1 MIAKTPEELAKLA
14 DAERIKDAGN
24 YLRGTLVES
33 LQDPLTGALAEDDA
47 QLSKY
52 HGIYQQ
58 DDRDLR
64 DERRRQKLEPRYQF
78 MVRIRVPGGV
88 CTPMQWLDVD
98 RIANTWCNR
107 TIRLTSR
114 QTFQLHGVAKRN
126 LKSTIAEINAA
137 LLDTIAACGDV
148 NRNVMCHSNPYQS
161 RLHAEVYEYA
171 RRISEHLLPR
181 ATAYHEIWLDKAEL
195 SGLPA
200 QTKPGYEELLSS
212 SRKDEEPIYGKYYL
226 PRKFKIALAVPPS
239 NDVDIFANDLGFI
252 AIAED
257 NHLLGFNVTAGGGL
271 SLTHGETST
280 YPRLADVIGYCLKNK
295 ALQVAEE
302 IVKIQRDNGD
312 RINRKHARFKYTLED
327 RGVEWLKFELNRRL
341 GWNMEPARPFIFEHS
356 GDRYGWVEGANDTWH
371 RTLFIPNGRIADTD
385 DHPMMTGLRE
395 IAKVHD
401 GDFRITANQNLLI
414 GQVSSERK
422 PAIDALLEQ
431 YRFTDTGQ
439 TALRLNS
446 MACVAFP
453 TCGLAM
459 AESERYFPSL
469 LDKLDLIIKQAG
481 LQRDPILIRMTGC
494 PNGCARSVLAEIG
507 FIGKAPGK
515 YNLYLGGGFY
525 GQRLNKLYRENINE
539 EQIVA
544 ELTPILHRYGR
555 EREPGERF
563 GDFVIRAGYVKEVSA
578 GKDFHL

>member
-1 MIAKTPEELAKLA
+1 MTELTPEELAKLSEI
-14 DAERIKDAGN
+14 ERIKDASD

-33 LQDPLTGALAEDDA
+33 LQDPLTGALTEDDT
-47 QLSKY
+47 QLCKY

-88 CTPMQWLDVD
+88 CTPTQWLEVD
-98 RIANTWCNR
+98 RIANTWCNC

-114 QTFQLHGVAKRN
+114 QTFQLHGVVKRN
-126 LKSTIAEINAA
+126 LKKTIARINGA

-148 NRNVMCHSNPYQS
+148 NRNVMCNSNPYQS

-171 RRISEHLLPR
+171 GRISEHLLPR
-181 ATAYHEIWLDKAEL
+181 TTAYHEIWLDEK
-195 SGLPA
+195 
-200 QTKPGYEELLSS
+200 LLSS
-212 SRKDEEPIYGKYYL
+212 TRQDEEPIYGKHYL
-226 PRKFKIALAVPPS
+226 PRKFKIAIAIPPS
-239 NDVDIFANDLGFI
+239 NDVDLFANDLGFI
-252 AIAED
+252 AITEND
-257 NHLLGFNVTAGGGL
+257 RLLGFNVTAGGGL
-271 SLTHGETST
+271 SMAHGDTETF
-280 YPRLADVIGYCLKNK
+280 PRLADLIGYCPKNK

-312 RINRKHARFKYTLED
+312 RTNRKHARFKYTIED

-341 GWNMEPARPFIFEHS
+341 GWDMESPRAFAFEHS
-356 GDRYGWVEGANDTWH
+356 GDRYGWVESANDTWH
-371 RTLFIPNGRIADTD
+371 YTLFIQNGRILDIED
-385 DHPMMTGLRE
+385 YPLMSGLRE

-401 GDFRITANQNLLI
+401 GDFKITANQNLLI
-414 GQVSSERK
+414 GQVSSKRK
-422 PAIDALLEQ
+422 PVIDALLAK
-431 YRFTDTGQ
+431 YRLANPNHQ

-459 AESERYFPSL
+459 AESERYLPSL
-469 LDKLDLIIKQAG
+469 IDKLEVVIKQAG
-481 LQRDPILIRMTGC
+481 LENVPILIRMTGC

-507 FIGKAPGK
+507 LIGKAPGK
-515 YNLYLGGGFY
+515 YNLYLGAGFY
-525 GQRLNKLYRENINE
+525 GQRLNKLYRENIG
-539 EQIVA
+539 EQQILT
-544 ELTPILHRYGR
+544 ELIPVLQRYAR

-563 GDFVIRAGYVKEVSA
+563 GDYVIRAGYVKAVLA

>member
-1 MIAKTPEELAKLA
+1 MTDITQEELAKRA
-14 DAERIKDAGN
+14 EVERIKDASN
-24 YLRGTLVES
+24 YLRGTLVKS
-33 LQDPLTGALAEDDA
+33 LQDPLTGALAEYDT

-88 CTPMQWLDVD
+88 CTPMQWLEVD
-98 RIANTWCNR
+98 RIANTWCNH

-114 QTFQLHGVAKRN
+114 QAFQLHGVVKRN
-126 LKSTIAEINAA
+126 LKKTIAEINAA

-148 NRNVMCHSNPYQS
+148 NRNVTCNPNPHQS

-171 RRISEHLLPR
+171 CRISEHLTPQT
-181 ATAYHEIWLDKAEL
+181 TAYHEIWLD
-195 SGLPA
+195 
-200 QTKPGYEELLSS
+200 EELLSS
-212 SRKDEEPIYGKYYL
+212 SRQDEEPIYGKHYL
-226 PRKFKIALAVPPS
+226 PRKFKIAVAIPPS

-257 NHLLGFNVTAGGGL
+257 DHLLGFNITVGGGL
-271 SLTHGETST
+271 SMAHGDTET
-280 YPRLADVIGYCLKNK
+280 YPRLADVIGYCPKNK
-295 ALQVAEE
+295 TLQVAEE

-312 RINRKHARFKYTLED
+312 RVNRKHARFKYTIED
-327 RGVEWLKFELNRRL
+327 RGVEWFKFELNQRL
-341 GWNMEPARPFIFEHS
+341 GWNIESPRPFIFEHS
-356 GDRYGWVEGANDTWH
+356 GDRYGWIEGINDTWH
-371 RTLFIPNGRIADTD
+371 CTLFIQNGRILDTED
-385 DHPMMTGLRE
+385 LPMMTGLRE

-401 GDFRITANQNLLI
+401 GDFRITANQNLII
-414 GQVSSERK
+414 GQVGSKRK
-422 PAIDALLEQ
+422 PIIDALLKK
-431 YRFTDTGQ
+431 YRLAHSYPH

-469 LDKLDLIIKQAG
+469 IDKLDVIIKQTG
-481 LQRDPILIRMTGC
+481 LENDPILVRMTGC

-507 FIGKAPGK
+507 FVGKAPGK
-515 YNLYLGGGFY
+515 YNLYLGAGFY
-525 GQRLNKLYRENINE
+525 GQRLNKLYRENIGE
-539 EQIVA
+539 EQILA
-544 ELTPILHRYGR
+544 ELTPILQHYAR

-563 GDFVIRAGYVKEVSA
+563 GDFVIKAGYVKEVLT
-578 GKDFHL
+578 GKDFHS

>member
-1 MIAKTPEELAKLA
+1 MTELTSEELAKRA
-14 DAERIKDAGN
+14 EVERIKDASN
-24 YLRGTLVES
+24 YLRGTLVKS
-33 LQDPLTGALAEDDA
+33 LQDPLTGALTEDDT

-78 MVRIRVPGGV
+78 MVRVRMPGGV
-88 CTPMQWLDVD
+88 CTPAQWLEVD

-107 TIRLTSR
+107 SIRLTSR
-114 QTFQLHGVAKRN
+114 QTFQLHGVVKRN
-126 LKSTIAEINAA
+126 LKKTIAEINAA

-148 NRNVMCHSNPYQS
+148 NRNVMCNPNPYQS
-161 RLHAEVYEYA
+161 RLHAQVYEYA

-181 ATAYHEIWLDKAEL
+181 TTAYHEIWLD
-195 SGLPA
+195 
-200 QTKPGYEELLSS
+200 EELLSS
-212 SRKDEEPIYGKYYL
+212 SRQDEEPIYGKHYL

-239 NDVDIFANDLGFI
+239 NDVDLFANDLGFI

-257 NHLLGFNVTAGGGL
+257 DHLLGFNISVGGGL
-271 SLTHGETST
+271 SMTHGELQT
-280 YPRLADVIGYCLKNK
+280 YPRLADVIGYCPKNK

-302 IVKIQRDNGD
+302 IVKIQRDFGD
-312 RINRKHARFKYTLED
+312 RTHRKHARFKYTIED
-327 RGVEWLKFELNRRL
+327 RGVDWLKFELNRRL
-341 GWNMEPARPFIFEHS
+341 GWNIEQPRPFVFEHS

-371 RTLFIPNGRIADTD
+371 YTLFIQNGRILDTPD
-385 DHPMMTGLRE
+385 DLPMTGLRE
-395 IAKVHD
+395 IANVHD
-401 GDFRITANQNLLI
+401 GDFRLTANQNLLI
-414 GQVSSERK
+414 GQVSSKRK
-422 PAIDALLEQ
+422 PVIDALLKK
-431 YRFTDTGQ
+431 YRLDAHRQTG
-439 TALRLNS
+439 LRLNS

-459 AESERYFPSL
+459 AESERYLPSL
-469 LDKLDLIIKQAG
+469 LDKLDLIIKEAG
-481 LQRDPILIRMTGC
+481 LEHDPILIRMTGC

-515 YNLYLGGGFY
+515 YNLYLGAGFY

-539 EQIVA
+539 DRILA
-544 ELTPILHRYGR
+544 ELTPIIQRYAR

-563 GDFVIRAGYVKEVSA
+563 GDFAIRAGYVEAVLT
-578 GKDFHL
+578 GRDFH